1 MHRKAGQ
8 HTRQYQPYMLFKP
21 LCLINEPC
29 VGIELFIIWDDI
41 NGTLEISEDERSD
54 LKRRKNEE
62 L

>member
-1 MHRKAGQ
+1 
-8 HTRQYQPYMLFKP
+8 
-21 LCLINEPC
+21 